1 MNTIIGETMDRNYDW
16 SKFTK
21 SSLYGAP
28 TPNDPTGK
36 QVKTSLHW
44 LTQAQKSVTARIMII
59 YQICY
64 NSERKVPIVVKRVD
78 DFREKSH
85 HQLGKVF
92 DP

>member
-1 MNTIIGETMDRNYDW
+1 MQLFYESVKYIVFHYNKPYGYCTTAGETIDRNYDW

-44 LTQAQKSVTARIMII
+44 LTQAQRSVR
-59 YQICY
+59 
-64 NSERKVPIVVKRVD
+64 
-78 DFREKSH
+78 
-85 HQLGKVF
+85 
-92 DP
+92 